1 MNQPQPELWAD
12 NRPWAD
18 VALEA
23 IYTLA
28 LSVPS
33 FTADD
38 VWAALG
44 TRNGTRGLG
53 SVMNRARANGW
64 IVGTDV
70 MQRSIR
76 PECNARRIPVWRSLL
91 IPGNVTS
98 MVVTVK
104 IARTDAMWLRTLL
117 LAANAER
124 GAFIL
129 AALDAELGG

>member
-1 MNQPQPELWAD
+1 MIEPQQELFD
-12 NRPWAD
+12 ETRPWAE

-23 IYTLA
+23 VYYLAKSGPTL
-28 LSVPS
+28 
-33 FTADD
+33 TADD

-64 IVGTDV
+64 IAGTDV

-91 IPGNVTS
+91 VPGNVTPMQVAVRLS
-98 MVVTVK
+98 HADAAWVRELVT
-104 IARTDAMWLRTLL
+104 
-117 LAANAER
+117 AANAER
-124 GAFIL
+124 GASIIE
-129 AALDAELGG
+129 ALDAVLGG